1 MLRYLFLLTLTCGIA
16 AAAHKAK
23 QPQESALDKYLRELH
38 SSPSAAAAPASSP
51 GSVWTP
57 AARFTALAMDLRA
70 NRVGDVV
77 TVLVSENS
85 SAVATGDVKTQR
97 ASTLS
102 SSINALGGL
111 KKATSPW
118 ANLANLNTQSQL
130 NGQGSTT
137 RTSVLTATM
146 TAHVTEVL
154 PNGNMVIEGVK
165 HVQVNSEDQAITVRG
180 IIRPVDVLTDNTV
193 SSDRVGQMELRVNGK
208 GVIGDSVRRPFILY
222 RLLMGLLPF

>member
-1 MLRYLFLLTLTCGIA
+1 MIVLACGTA
-16 AAAHKAK
+16 MAAHKLK
-23 QPQESALDKYLRELH
+23 QPQQSALDQYLRELH
-38 SSPSAAAAPASSP
+38 SSPNAAAAVASP

-57 AARFTALAMDLRA
+57 AARFSGLAMDLRA

-77 TVLVSENS
+77 TILVTENT

-97 ASTLS
+97 TSTLS
-102 SSINALGGL
+102 SSVNALAGL

-118 ANLANLNTQSQL
+118 TNLANLNTQTQL
-130 NGQGSTT
+130 NGQGATT
-137 RTSVLTATM
+137 RTSVLTTTL
-146 TAHVTEVL
+146 TAHVSEVL
-154 PNGNMVIEGVK
+154 PNGNMVVEAVK
-165 HVQVNSEDQAITVRG
+165 HVQVNSEDQAISIRG
-180 IIRPVDVLTDNTV
+180 IIRPVDVLNDNTV